1 MLKRVV
7 NKKEIS
13 IAEAKKMMENIGE
26 LSQFQQRTF
35 SYVSKFSKIDASKAE
50 ELVKKL
56 VERFDI
62 SQRDAVQVVNCMSE
76 SIEELRVF
84 FSTTKKRV
92 IVTSQIEEML
102 KLLDEYR

>member
-1 MLKRVV
+1 MLRRVTK
-7 NKKEIS
+7 KKEVPVS
-13 IAEAKKMMENIGE
+13 EAKKILENIGE

-35 SYVSKFSKIDASKAE
+35 SYITKFSKIDSLKAE
-50 ELVKKL
+50 ELVKRL
-56 VERFDI
+56 VEKFDI
-62 SQRDAVQVVNCMSE
+62 SRVDAVQVVNCMPQ

-84 FSTTKKRV
+84 FSTSKKKV

>member
-62 SQRDAVQVVNCMSE
+62 SQRDAVQVVNCMSV